1 MGRGGASDDGPG
13 DRQRRRPAPALL
25 PARMAV
31 SRGIWLAAA
40 TAALT
45 IATVLSVTLAGGG
58 GGAGARALTDAW
70 GGAENAL
77 ASAWGGGEKRANG
90 TKVLLDSHYN
100 RCPQDSRCAERQ
112 ATGAAQ
118 QRAPLATRRLRASC
132 ACLPF
137 LASLLI
143 SFLAALLQWKRSNR
157 ACRLSFAA
165 GLLF

>member
-45 IATVLSVTLAGGG
+45 VATVLSVTLAGGG

-90 TKVLLDSHYN
+90 TKVLI
-100 RCPQDSRCAERQ
+100 
-112 ATGAAQ
+112 TGTKV
-118 QRAPLATRRLRASC
+118 LITG
-132 ACLPF
+132 
-137 LASLLI
+137 SLLAHYWHEGALQPL
-143 SFLAALLQWKRSNR
+143 SARLALR
-157 ACRLSFAA
+157 
-165 GLLF
+165 

>member
-25 PARMAV
+25 PVRMAV

-90 TKVLLDSHYN
+90 TKVLLDSHHS

-112 ATGAAQ
+112 VPSRRR
-118 QRAPLATRRLRASC
+118 RAGRLARRSRE
-132 ACLPF
+132 
-137 LASLLI
+137 
-143 SFLAALLQWKRSNR
+143 
-157 ACRLSFAA
+157 CR
-165 GLLF
+165 